1 MTALTARP
9 DRWLHLRLAR
19 PFTDGEFEM
28 FRAHAGVFRAYVEAS
43 LAAWRGFGF
52 GHDAPTYVFFP
63 PELSADGTV
72 ATLPIGGTW
81 TLTSRAL
88 FETGAAY
95 LLWQHFPYEL
105 QSAAEEGL
113 SEEHDGERE
122 THWRPARRLELPHS
136 ESHAGELDSGEAH
149 PGILDTAKR
158 ALWWVSGIVP
168 QA

>member
-9 DRWLHLRLAR
+9 DRWLHLRLPR
-19 PFTDGEFEM
+19 PFTEAEVEM
-28 FRAHAGVFRAYVEAS
+28 FRAHAAVFRAYVDAS
-43 LAAWRGFGF
+43 LAAWRSFGF

-63 PELSADGTV
+63 TELSADRTV

-95 LLWQHFPYEL
+95 LLWQHLPYEL
-105 QSAAEEGL
+105 QAVAEEGL

-136 ESHAGELDSGEAH
+136 ESHAGELDAGEAH
-149 PGILDTAKR
+149 PSVFDTAKR

-168 QA
+168 RA